1 MRGGAGM
8 TWQVVLFLSVVS
20 LLALGLVGSIAAL
33 LGLKI
38 HDAIARL
45 IRQVTT

>member
-1 MRGGAGM
+1 M
-8 TWQVVLFLSVVS
+8 TWPVALFLAIAS

-38 HDAIARL
+38 YDAIAHLMRK
-45 IRQVTT
+45 VAAWAEPA